1 MTQLINLCFHGIGTP
16 RRTLEPDED
25 RYWVTV
31 DLFLRVLDEVE
42 GRPDVKIS
50 FDDGNESDAEIALPA
65 LRERGLSAKFFPL
78 AGRLTWPGSVK
89 QEHLRLLRA
98 EGMAIGSHGM
108 HHVPWRQ
115 LSYEDRDVELI
126 AARDALVEA
135 SEGPINEAALPL
147 GRYDRSVLGA
157 LRRLGYERVFSSD
170 RARAWSEA
178 WLQPRY
184 SIGSDD
190 TVDTVRT
197 ILAGPSARESLTAAA
212 KIMIK
217 RFR

>member
-1 MTQLINLCFHGIGTP
+1 MTQLINLCFHGIGAP

-42 GRPDVKIS
+42 GRPGVKIS

-65 LRERGLSAKFFPL
+65 LRERGLTAKFFPL
-78 AGRLTWPGSVK
+78 AGRLTRPGSVK
-89 QEHLRLLRA
+89 REHLRLLRA

-115 LSYEDRDVELI
+115 LSSEDRDVELI

-147 GRYDRSVLGA
+147 GRYRPGA
-157 LRRLGYERVFSSD
+157 SLARCVGSSMKGYSPATERGPGRKPGYSRVTASD
-170 RARAWSEA
+170 RMTLWIQSGRS
-178 WLQPRY
+178 WLDLR
-184 SIGSDD
+184 
-190 TVDTVRT
+190 
-197 ILAGPSARESLTAAA
+197 LASR
-212 KIMIK
+212 
-217 RFR
+217 

>member
-1 MTQLINLCFHGIGTP
+1 M
-16 RRTLEPDED
+16 LEPDED
-25 RYWVTV
+25 HYWITV
-31 DLFLRVLDEVE
+31 DLFLRVLDEVA
-42 GRPDVKIS
+42 GRSDVKIS
-50 FDDGNESDAEIALPA
+50 FDDGNESDADIAVPA
-65 LRERGLSAKFFPL
+65 LRERGLTAQFFPL
-78 AGRLTWPGSVK
+78 AGRLTRTGSLNR
-89 QEHLRLLRA
+89 EHLRSLRA

-108 HHVPWRQ
+108 HHVSWRQ
-115 LSYEDRDVELI
+115 LSPEDRYVELI
-126 AARDALVEA
+126 AARNALVEA

-157 LRRLGYERVFSSD
+157 LRRLGYEKAFSSD

-184 SIGSDD
+184 SVKSED

-197 ILAGPSARESLTAAA
+197 ILARPSARELLTSRTR
-212 KIMIK
+212 IFIK

>member
-1 MTQLINLCFHGIGTP
+1 MCQLINLCFHGIGAP
-16 RRTLEPDED
+16 RRMLEPDED
-25 RYWVTV
+25 HYWITV
-31 DLFLRVLDEVE
+31 DFFLRVLDEVA
-42 GRPDVKIS
+42 GRSDVKIS
-50 FDDGNESDAEIALPA
+50 FDDGNESDADIAVPA
-65 LRERGLSAKFFPL
+65 LRERGLTAQFFPL
-78 AGRLTWPGSVK
+78 AGRLTRTGSLNR
-89 QEHLRLLRA
+89 EHLRSLRA

-108 HHVPWRQ
+108 HHVSWRQ
-115 LSYEDRDVELI
+115 LSPEDRYVELI
-126 AARDALVEA
+126 AARNALVEA

-157 LRRLGYERVFSSD
+157 LRRLGYEKAFSSD

-184 SIGSDD
+184 SVKSED

-197 ILAGPSARESLTAAA
+197 ILARPSARELLTSRTR
-212 KIMIK
+212 IFIK